1 MLFRRLVRHPS
12 IPLLD
17 SHLSPHRPFPVT
29 TPSFSDLPLTPA
41 QLDNLAQ
48 MGYSA
53 MTPIQEQS
61 LLIILEGRDLIAQA
75 KTGSGKT
82 AAFGLGILHRL
93 DPARWAVQALVIC
106 PTRELS
112 EQVAV
117 ELRRLAR
124 AEGNIKVLT
133 LTGGASSRPQ
143 VESLAHGTH
152 IIVGTPGRLLDH
164 LARQTLDLSAVHT
177 LVLDEA
183 DRMVDMGFFAD
194 VMEIANACP
203 IKRQT
208 LLFSAT
214 YPDSIREDVEHLL
227 DRPEMVKVDAVHSDA
242 QIEQHFYEIDEAGR
256 FGAAA
261 SLLRHFQPESALAFC
276 NTKAACAELS
286 AHLRREGFS
295 ALALHGDMDQ
305 RDRDDVLAQFSNH
318 SSNILVATDVAARG
332 LDIPSLSMVINVEL
346 ARDPQVHIH
355 RIGRTGRMQE
365 TGLALS
371 LCDSEERYVASRI
384 EKHLGRPLV
393 WGSLPHLKAPAG
405 RPAPAPMVTLLVL
418 GGKKAKLRPA
428 DLLGAL
434 TGDGGL
440 TREQVGK
447 ISITDQVSYIA
458 LSRDIAR
465 SAFPRLSNILIK
477 GKKQRMKLL

>member
-1 MLFRRLVRHPS
+1 M
-12 IPLLD
+12 
-17 SHLSPHRPFPVT
+17 T
-29 TPSFSDLPLTPA
+29 THTFSTLPLSPA

-48 MGYSA
+48 MGYA
-53 MTPIQEQS
+53 TMTPIQAQS
-61 LLIILEGRDLIAQA
+61 LPIILDGRDLIAQA

-93 DPARWAVQALVIC
+93 DPARWAPQALVVC

-124 AEGNIKVLT
+124 AAGNVKVLT
-133 LTGGASSRPQ
+133 LTGGASARPQ
-143 VESLAHGTH
+143 NESLAHGAH

-194 VMEIANACP
+194 VIEIAHACP
-203 IKRQT
+203 TQRQT

-214 YPDSIREDVEHLL
+214 YPDSIRDDVDHLVIN
-227 DRPEMVKVDAVHSDA
+227 PEFVKVDAVHTQA
-242 QIEQHFYEIDEAGR
+242 QIEQHFYDIGTTDR
-256 FGAAA
+256 A
-261 SLLRHFQPESALAFC
+261 SATAMLLRHFQPESALVFC
-276 NTKAACAELS
+276 NTKAACADLA
-286 AHLRREGFS
+286 AHLQQAGFS

-305 RDRDDVLAQFSNH
+305 RDRDDVLVQFSNH

-332 LDIPSLSMVINVEL
+332 LDIPSLPMVINVEL
-346 ARDPQVHIH
+346 ARDPQVHTH
-355 RIGRTGRMQE
+355 RVGRTGRMQE
-365 TGLALS
+365 SGLALS
-371 LCDSEERYVASRI
+371 LCAPDEQYVASRI
-384 EKHLGRPLV
+384 AQQLEQLLELEPLPRQKST
-393 WGSLPHLKAPAG
+393 GG
-405 RPAPAPMVTLLVL
+405 RPAQAPMVTLLVL
-418 GGKKAKLRPA
+418 GGKKAKLRPG

-440 TREQVGK
+440 TRDQVGK
-447 ISITDQVSYIA
+447 IHITDQVSYVA
-458 LSRDIAR
+458 LSRAIAHR
-465 SAFPRLSNILIK
+465 AFPHLNNILIK
-477 GKKQRMKLL
+477 GKKQRMKLLS

>member
-1 MLFRRLVRHPS
+1 MQ
-12 IPLLD
+12 
-17 SHLSPHRPFPVT
+17 PFST
-29 TPSFSDLPLTPA
+29 LPLPPA
-41 QLDNLAQ
+41 QLENLAQ
-48 MGYSA
+48 MGYDT

-61 LLIILEGRDLIAQA
+61 LPVILAGRDLIAQA

-93 DPARWAVQALVIC
+93 NPARWAVQALVVC

-124 AEGNIKVLT
+124 SEGNIKVLT

-143 VESLAHGTH
+143 VTSLEHGAH

-164 LARQTLDLSAVHT
+164 LDRGTVDLSAVHT

-194 VMEIANACP
+194 VVDIARACP
-203 IKRQT
+203 AERQT

-214 YPDSIREDVEHLL
+214 YPDTIRQDADLL
-227 DRPEMVKVDAVHSDA
+227 LRQPEMVKVDAVHTDD
-242 QIEQHFYEIDEAGR
+242 QIVQQFYEINDAER
-256 FGAAA
+256 FDATAA
-261 SLLRHFQPESALAFC
+261 LLRHFGPDLALAFC
-276 NTKAACAELS
+276 NTKAACAEL
-286 AHLRREGFS
+286 ARHLRREGFS

-305 RDRDDVLAQFSNH
+305 RDRDDVLAQFANQSC
-318 SSNILVATDVAARG
+318 NILVATDVAARG
-332 LDIPSLSMVINVEL
+332 LDIPSLSMVISVEL
-346 ARDPQVHIH
+346 SRDPQVHIH

-365 TGLALS
+365 KGLALS
-371 LCDSEERYVASRI
+371 LCSADERHIAARI
-384 EKHLGRPLV
+384 EKELGQTLEWAPLPRSKASTGRPTQ
-393 WGSLPHLKAPAG
+393 
-405 RPAPAPMVTLLVL
+405 APMITLLIL
-418 GGKKAKLRPA
+418 GGKKAKLRPG

-440 TREQVGK
+440 ARDDVGK
-447 ISITDQVSYIA
+447 ITVTEQVSYIA
-458 LSRDIAR
+458 LKRDVAR
-465 SAFPRLSNILIK
+465 KAYPRLQDMLIK